1 VASPAMPPPPGMA
14 PNAGPPA
21 SAPMV
26 ASPAPQQ
33 EGTAKQAAFQTLQ
46 IVQNARQLAQQYPE
60 VAPLIRQVNDLMQQ
74 VQMKIAQSTSAGE
87 PQAPPVG

>member
-1 VASPAMPPPPGMA
+1 MPPPPG
-14 PNAGPPA
+14 AGLGPSG

-26 ASPAPQQ
+26 ASPAPQSDA
-33 EGTAKQAAFQTLQ
+33 GPARQAAFQTLQ

-74 VQMKIAQSTSAGE
+74 VQMKIAQNTSSGE